1 MSFWTVLSSL
11 LAVVIALA
19 IVLGLAFVLL
29 RFLRRW
35 QDRVQGAAENG
46 EKPIRF
52 LRAMPLGQGER
63 VVLIEVRDEVLLVG
77 VTSGGISL
85 LKSWDAADGPTG
97 IAADPGRVR

>member
-29 RFLRRW
+29 KLLRRW
-35 QDRVQGAAENG
+35 QDRVHGGAEEG

-52 LRAMPLGQGER
+52 LRTLPLGQNER
-63 VVLIEVRDEVLLVG
+63 VVLVEVRDEVMLVG
-77 VTSGGISL
+77 VTPGGISL
-85 LKSWDAADGPTG
+85 LKTWPADAPPATPPQPE
-97 IAADPGRVR
+97 IIR